1 MNIKQMATACCM
13 LGGALLA
20 AAPVNTVKVQDAAKP
35 SRYNPM
41 IFGSFLEHFDNQV
54 YGGVYDPQSKF
65 ADEDGFRKDV
75 LAVLKKIQMPIIR
88 WPGGCFVSA
97 YHWQDGVGPNRESTY
112 DKAWFVEEPNTF
124 GTDEYV
130 KWCRKLGCEPYICT
144 NAGTGTPEEMSDW
157 VEYCNQTVGK
167 FARMRA
173 KNGHKEPYGVKY
185 WSVGNE
191 NWGGHETGAKTVE
204 EWGPL
209 VRESSKMIRAVDVKT
224 KLLAAATTNER
235 WTLPLLQNAGYLLDY
250 VCIHHYAQ
258 ILARDYRPFNYW
270 DSILR
275 CDDADRNI
283 DAVRRILDKARLGGG
298 RVKIAYDEWNLR
310 GWHHPWHGDF
320 RRGMDVAAR
329 RKNDTASTYT
339 MADAVYTACQL
350 NAFLRNSDLVDIACF
365 APVVN
370 TTGLVFVHPEGVL
383 TRTTYHVFD
392 LYVNE
397 LLPFRLSVGQT
408 GEVLQGGRLQTRVFD
423 AVVTCDEQKTRFALA
438 VVNKS
443 PDKATP
449 VTIDFASLGKPA
461 PATVKA
467 KVLTGDSPDAFN
479 TIENPDRVHIETATL
494 AVKDGTVEIPA
505 HTVAILYVE

>member
-1 MNIKQMATACCM
+1 MLMKRLLFSVFALCGVMAAV
-13 LGGALLA
+13 ADPA
-20 AAPVNTVKVQDAAKP
+20 NAVKARENANPRK
-35 SRYNPM
+35 YNPM

-54 YGGVYDPQSKF
+54 YGGVYDPKSKF
-65 ADEDGFRKDV
+65 ADEDGFRTDV
-75 LAVLKKIQMPIIR
+75 LEVLKKIQMPIIR

-124 GTDEYV
+124 GTDEYM

-144 NAGTGTPEEMSDW
+144 NAGTGTMEEMSDW

-167 FARMRA
+167 YARMRE
-173 KNGHKEPYGVKY
+173 KNGHKEPYNIKY

-191 NWGGHETGAKTVE
+191 NWGGHETGAKTVG

-209 VRESSKMIRAVDVKT
+209 VRESSKMIRAADIRT
-224 KLLAAATTNER
+224 KLLAAATPNEK

-250 VCIHHYAQ
+250 VCLHHYGQ
-258 ILARDYRPFNYW
+258 ILAINYRPWYYW
-270 DSILR
+270 DSILH

-283 DAVRRILDKARLGGG
+283 DGVRRIIDKARLTG

-320 RRGMDVAAR
+320 RRGMNVGAR

-350 NAFLRNSDLVDIACF
+350 NAFLRNCDIVEIACF

-370 TTGLVFVHPEGVL
+370 TTGLVFVHENGVL
-383 TRTTYHVFD
+383 KRTTYHVYD
-392 LYVNE
+392 MYVNG
-397 LLPFRLSVGQT
+397 LLPYRLSVDQE
-408 GEVLQGGRLQTRVFD
+408 GEILHGHRIQTRVFD
-423 AVVTCDEQKTRFALA
+423 AVVTCDEQKTKYAIAL
-438 VVNKS
+438 VNKS
-443 PDKATP
+443 PDKVTP
-449 VTIDFASLGKPA
+449 VKIDFASLGKTA
-461 PATVKA
+461 PASVKA

-479 TIENPDRVHIETATL
+479 TIENPDRVHIEEK
-494 AVKDGTVEIPA
+494 VFEIKDNTIELPA
-505 HTVAILYVE
+505 HTVAIVTVE